1 MLLRKKVLFI
11 VRTNYLQLLLSNI
24 CLQIVSITGYLLI
37 ARSMSIFNQNIE
49 IIILTPIIETIT
61 QLQLFFAGL
70 RELSTVILFNLTD
83 INSEQSFL
91 IALLFTLLTLFSTI
105 ITNIYISFKHI

>member
-1 MLLRKKVLFI
+1 
-11 VRTNYLQLLLSNI
+11 
-24 CLQIVSITGYLLI
+24 
-37 ARSMSIFNQNIE
+37 MSIFNQNIE